1 MLIIPLDHEFLV
13 QQVSALCNWDSFL
26 VCFFLIFEVV
36 KLCKYWTDFNGWL
49 RASDNHSS
57 LKLRGLA
64 SCNFVYF
71 AFATK
76 LANLEERIIT
86 WHKTRLSAFP
96 IRVFKISAEK
106 VQKHERTI
114 INAYRIKFEL
124 FGVWGHL
131 QAMLTRFLAFFD
143 HLLPYL
149 CWHFLPY
156 NCWQKVNIFGL
167 PTHLFLST

>member
-1 MLIIPLDHEFLV
+1 MTQSFRKLLTV
-13 QQVSALCNWDSFL
+13 KVAL
-26 VCFFLIFEVV
+26 
-36 KLCKYWTDFNGWL
+36 Y
-49 RASDNHSS
+49 
-57 LKLRGLA
+57 
-64 SCNFVYF
+64 FVILYIVY
-71 AFATK
+71 ATK
-76 LANLEERIIT
+76 LTNLEERIIT

-167 PTHLFLST
+167 PTHLFLSMSSYGYLRFKGNGKMQKKSLVLRKVGWTPCLFSS